1 VSVRGI
7 AVTLAAFA
15 ALTAAARAHAAS
27 GASSARAAIH
37 PILGDWE
44 GSGPDGLGLSF
55 QLVRHGRRMAV
66 RDLALGLPSGCRSA
80 GNPAWEA
87 GAVPMVEFI
96 ARGTVL
102 NGSLR
107 PLGPAPFEMIIP
119 STSAGALPVV
129 MLGRFFTPSRGT
141 LSILSPKVE
150 CATGGWPKTL
160 RFTIASDHRVAV
172 DDGVWAG
179 SVTSAPGGGTGTVQ
193 IRVTDGGRI
202 ETDFQASY
210 TCSDGHTAGFQIG
223 PLPTIGNLIAADGG
237 IGGIISGEVVWSG
250 RFSAGGQL
258 TGTFTSL
265 GCTSPA
271 TYTFT
276 AARTGS

>member
-15 ALTAAARAHAAS
+15 ALAPAAHAHVAP

-44 GSGPDGLGLSF
+44 GSGPDGLELSF
-55 QLVRHGRRMAV
+55 QLVRHGHRVAV

-96 ARGTVL
+96 ARGTVV

-107 PLGPAPFEMIIP
+107 RLGPAPFEMVIP
-119 STSAGALPVV
+119 STSAAALPVV

-141 LSILSPKVE
+141 LSILSPRVD

-172 DDGVWAG
+172 GDGSWTGNASG
-179 SVTSAPGGGTGTVQ
+179 TPGGASGTVQ
-193 IRVTDGGRI
+193 IRVIDGGRI

-210 TCSDGHTAGFQIG
+210 TCPDGHTAGFQIG
-223 PLPTIGNLIAADGG
+223 PLPTIGNLIGADGG
-237 IGGIISGEVVWSG
+237 IGGIISGEMVWSG
-250 RFSAGGQL
+250 QFTAGGQL

-276 AARTGS
+276 VARTGS